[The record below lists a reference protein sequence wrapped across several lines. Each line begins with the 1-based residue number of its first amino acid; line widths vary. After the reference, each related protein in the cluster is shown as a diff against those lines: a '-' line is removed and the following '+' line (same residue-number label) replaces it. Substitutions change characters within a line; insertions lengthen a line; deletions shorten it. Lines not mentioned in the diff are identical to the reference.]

1 MKKLIICLCLTGFFF
16 GNANAELLFKP
27 FVANPFEPRI
37 GASYHFS
44 EQKLRLDIGASFDIA
59 QFSIFDTSKTNLGA
73 DFFTY
78 SRLRSVGNF
87 KFPVETS
94 DYYFGINFSHKEKF
108 GIIDG
113 YTRLRFAHI
122 SSHIVDGLADSNYL
136 TRMPFVYSREF
147 FELQQAVQFKSTRIY
162 AGLNYIY
169 STRPKETNNI
179 CPELGF
185 DYNRKLLNWL
195 ALTAGYDFKLI
206 GIGSI
211 YGGANAAQL
220 GVTFYTL
227 GNNGVFFG
235 FNYYSGLSM
244 HGMFYK
250 ERDNY
255 LGLGFQVVFY

>member
-1 MKKLIICLCLTGFFF
+1 MKKLIVLCSIAVLFFV
-16 GNANAELLFKP
+16 NVNAELLFKP
-27 FVANPFEPRI
+27 FVANQFEPRI

-59 QFSIFDTSKTNLGA
+59 QLSIIDSSKTYLDA

-94 DYYFGINFSHKEKF
+94 DYYFGINLSQKEKL
-108 GIIDG
+108 GIFDG
-113 YTRLRFAHI
+113 FTRLRFAHI
-122 SSHIVDGLADSNYL
+122 SSHVVDGLANGDSF
-136 TRMPFVYSREF
+136 TRLPFVYSREF
-147 FELQQAVQFKSTRIY
+147 FELHQAIQFKKTRIY

-179 CPELGF
+179 CPEFGF
-185 DYNRKLLNWL
+185 DYNHRILNWL
-195 ALTAGYDFKLI
+195 SVTAGYDFKLI

-220 GVTFYTL
+220 GVTFYTMD
-227 GNNGVFFG
+227 NNGIFLG

-255 LGLGFQVVFY
+255 LGLGFQIVFY